1 MEELVK
7 AEVRAGL
14 FLRGRIGRVDREPD
28 GSLYLIDYK
37 TGNAAA
43 RLSSLAN
50 RKKF

>member
-14 FLRGRIGRVDREPD
+14 FLYGRIDREPD

-37 TGNAAA
+37 TGNAAV

-50 RKKF
+50 RKEF